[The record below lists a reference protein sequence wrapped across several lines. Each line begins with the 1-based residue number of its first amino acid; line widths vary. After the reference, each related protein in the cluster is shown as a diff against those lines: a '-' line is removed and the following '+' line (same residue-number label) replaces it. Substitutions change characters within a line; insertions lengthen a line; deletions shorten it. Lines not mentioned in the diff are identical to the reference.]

1 MIIHSASQSVVLKAV
16 DPFAIRSLLPKHSK
30 TIDVAGYNIA
40 VKHTVDSTRL
50 LRNLGYSV
58 PSPIL
63 TDYKWPGKHT
73 PFDHQQ
79 VMADMMTVHPKVF
92 NLSEMGTGKTYA
104 SLWAAD
110 WLMHQGLV
118 HKALILAPLSTLDTV
133 WKQDIFD
140 ILMHRTVNVL
150 HGSLERRMERLAMDV
165 DFYILNHD
173 GISITQLAKEIHR
186 RKDIDLVILDE
197 ASMFRNASTTKWRFL
212 KWVIENKPRL
222 WQVTG
227 TPCPNEPTDAW
238 ALAKLANPNR
248 GPQYFGQ
255 FKRQTMMQVSTHKW
269 VPKAGAIEAA
279 YHLMQPAVRFKKA
292 DCLTLPPVVT
302 LNRQTR
308 LTKAQRD
315 AYEQMREQ
323 MILDAQAG
331 PISAV
336 NAADQINKLRQ
347 ILCGCVKH
355 PDTGTY
361 STIDHRYRVADLID
375 AIDEASAKVII
386 IVPFKGIINELAIE
400 LEKRYTV
407 GLLNGDV
414 SAGARTKIIQAFKT
428 QPDPHVLLCHPKV
441 MAHGLNLTEAD
452 TTIFYAPIY
461 SGDEYQQ
468 VIERFNRTGQTR
480 HMSIVRLAAHP
491 LEWDIYK
498 AVDNR
503 QITQSTILD
512 LYKSVTE

>member
-1 MIIHSASQSVVLKAV
+1 MI
-16 DPFAIRSLLPKHSK
+16 
-30 TIDVAGYNIA
+30 
-40 VKHTVDSTRL
+40 
-50 LRNLGYSV
+50 
-58 PSPIL
+58 
-63 TDYKWPGKHT
+63 
-73 PFDHQQ
+73 
-79 VMADMMTVHPKVF
+79 VH
-92 NLSEMGTGKTYA
+92 NCG
-104 SLWAAD
+104 
-110 WLMHQGLV
+110 
-118 HKALILAPLSTLDTV
+118 
-133 WKQDIFD
+133 
-140 ILMHRTVNVL
+140 
-150 HGSLERRMERLAMDV
+150 
-165 DFYILNHD
+165 
-173 GISITQLAKEIHR
+173 
-186 RKDIDLVILDE
+186 VI
-197 ASMFRNASTTKWRFL
+197 
-212 KWVIENKPRL
+212 
-222 WQVTG
+222 
-227 TPCPNEPTDAW
+227 
-238 ALAKLANPNR
+238 
-248 GPQYFGQ
+248 
-255 FKRQTMMQVSTHKW
+255 
-269 VPKAGAIEAA
+269 
-279 YHLMQPAVRFKKA
+279 
-292 DCLTLPPVVT
+292 
-302 LNRQTR
+302 
-308 LTKAQRD
+308 
-315 AYEQMREQ
+315 
-323 MILDAQAG
+323 
-331 PISAV
+331 
-336 NAADQINKLRQ
+336 
-347 ILCGCVKH
+347 KH

-375 AIDEASAKVII
+375 AIDEASAKVIV